1 MRLNKFIGDSFLMIL
16 SSGIAQVIL
25 IITTPIITRLY
36 SPAEFGEFTIFSN
49 IAMILIPII
58 NARYDLLIV
67 NAKNDRSANILSQ
80 ISFLISLLI
89 LLILIPILAISAWL
103 YPNFI
108 LDFIFI
114 IIMLF
119 LVSLTNIFTNYLNKE
134 RKYKVLS
141 LINVFR
147 AGSMALLQIIFGL
160 LSLGS
165 LGLIIGFSLSYITG
179 ITLGYKTFKKHF
191 NIVRNKEE
199 TKALF
204 LENKNQLVYSTPSI
218 LLNSLSFSVVVFFIG
233 ILYTNTEVGI
243 YGMAIRVLGIPVT
256 IISLGL
262 SKIFMQQANDYY
274 IERGNF
280 RNLLLKFS
288 STLVIVSI
296 ILYVPLYLFS
306 EELVNILL
314 GHSWVDAITVI
325 KIVIPLFVIRLI
337 VSTVSLSVIVLQKQ
351 QLELILQALFL
362 IGTTVTFVISKM
374 LNLTFLNFVSINT
387 AVLIVSYMI
396 FFIALYYFAKN
407 KQFKNS
413 WSKFINKKDV
423 D

>member
-36 SPAEFGEFTIFSN
+36 SPTEFGEFTIFSN

-67 NAKNDRSANILSQ
+67 NTKNDRSANILSQ

-89 LLILIPILAISAWL
+89 LLILIPIFAISAWL

-134 RKYKVLS
+134 KKYKVLS

-160 LSLGS
+160 LALGS
-165 LGLIIGFSLSYITG
+165 LGLIIGFSLSYIAG

-191 NIVRNKEE
+191 NIVRDKEE

-274 IERGNF
+274 IEYGNF

-288 STLVIVSI
+288 SILVIVSI

-362 IGTTVTFVISKM
+362 IGTTATFVISKM

-387 AVLIVSYMI
+387 VVLIVSYMI

-413 WSKFINKKDV
+413 
-423 D
+423 

>member
-36 SPAEFGEFTIFSN
+36 SPTEFGEFTIFSN

-67 NAKNDRSANILSQ
+67 NTKNDRSANILSQ

-89 LLILIPILAISAWL
+89 LLILIPIFAISAWL
-103 YPNFI
+103 YSNFI

-160 LSLGS
+160 LALGS
-165 LGLIIGFSLSYITG
+165 LGLIIGFSLSYIAG

-191 NIVRNKEE
+191 NIVRDKEE

-274 IERGNF
+274 IEYGNF

-288 STLVIVSI
+288 SILVIVSI

-337 VSTVSLSVIVLQKQ
+337 VSTISLSVIVLQKQ

-362 IGTTVTFVISKM
+362 IGTTATFVISKM

-387 AVLIVSYMI
+387 IVLIVSYMI

-413 WSKFINKKDV
+413 
-423 D
+423 

>member
-36 SPAEFGEFTIFSN
+36 SPTEFGEFTIFSN

-67 NAKNDRSANILSQ
+67 NTKNDRSANILSQ

-89 LLILIPILAISAWL
+89 LLILIPIFAISAWL

-160 LSLGS
+160 LALGS
-165 LGLIIGFSLSYITG
+165 LGLIIGFSLSYIAG

-191 NIVRNKEE
+191 NIVRDKEE

-274 IERGNF
+274 IEHGNF

-288 STLVIVSI
+288 SILVIVSI

-387 AVLIVSYMI
+387 VVLIVSYMI
-396 FFIALYYFAKN
+396 FFMALYYFAKN

-413 WSKFINKKDV
+413 
-423 D
+423 

>member
-1 MRLNKFIGDSFLMIL
+1 MRD
-16 SSGIAQVIL
+16 
-25 IITTPIITRLY
+25 
-36 SPAEFGEFTIFSN
+36 
-49 IAMILIPII
+49 
-58 NARYDLLIV
+58 
-67 NAKNDRSANILSQ
+67 
-80 ISFLISLLI
+80 
-89 LLILIPILAISAWL
+89 
-103 YPNFI
+103 
-108 LDFIFI
+108 
-114 IIMLF
+114 
-119 LVSLTNIFTNYLNKE
+119 
-134 RKYKVLS
+134 
-141 LINVFR
+141 
-147 AGSMALLQIIFGL
+147 
-160 LSLGS
+160 
-165 LGLIIGFSLSYITG
+165 
-179 ITLGYKTFKKHF
+179 
-191 NIVRNKEE
+191 KEE

-243 YGMAIRVLGIPVT
+243 YGMAIRILGIPVT

-274 IERGNF
+274 IEYGNF

-288 STLVIVSI
+288 SILVIVSI

-362 IGTTVTFVISKM
+362 IGTTANVCYI
-374 LNLTFLNFVSINT
+374 
-387 AVLIVSYMI
+387 
-396 FFIALYYFAKN
+396 KN
-407 KQFKNS
+407 A
-413 WSKFINKKDV
+413 
-423 D
+423 

>member
-89 LLILIPILAISAWL
+89 LLILIPIFAISAWL
-103 YPNFI
+103 YPNFK

-407 KQFKNS
+407 KQFKNA
-413 WSKFINKKDV
+413 
-423 D
+423 

>member
-1 MRLNKFIGDSFLMIL
+1 MRLKKFIGDSFLMIL

-413 WSKFINKKDV
+413 
-423 D
+423 

>member
-280 RNLLLKFS
+280 RNLLIKFS

-413 WSKFINKKDV
+413 
-423 D
+423 

>member
-89 LLILIPILAISAWL
+89 LLILIPIFAISACL

-413 WSKFINKKDV
+413 
-423 D
+423 

>member
-36 SPAEFGEFTIFSN
+36 SPTEFGEFTIFSN

-67 NAKNDRSANILSQ
+67 NTKNDRSANILSQ

-89 LLILIPILAISAWL
+89 LLILIPIFAISAWL

-160 LSLGS
+160 LALGS
-165 LGLIIGFSLSYITG
+165 LGLIIGFSLSYIAG

-191 NIVRNKEE
+191 NIVRDKEE

-274 IERGNF
+274 IEYGNF
-280 RNLLLKFS
+280 QNLLLKFS
-288 STLVIVSI
+288 SILVIVSI

-362 IGTTVTFVISKM
+362 IGTTATFVISKM

-387 AVLIVSYMI
+387 VVLIVSYMI

-413 WSKFINKKDV
+413 
-423 D
+423 

>member
-36 SPAEFGEFTIFSN
+36 SPTEFGEFTIFSN

-67 NAKNDRSANILSQ
+67 NTKNDRSANILSQ

-89 LLILIPILAISAWL
+89 LLILIPIFAISAWL

-160 LSLGS
+160 LALGS
-165 LGLIIGFSLSYITG
+165 LGLIIGFSLSYIAG

-191 NIVRNKEE
+191 NIVRDKEE

-274 IERGNF
+274 IEYGNF

-288 STLVIVSI
+288 SILVIVSI

-362 IGTTVTFVISKM
+362 IGTTATFVISKM

-387 AVLIVSYMI
+387 VVLIVSYM
-396 FFIALYYFAKN
+396 
-407 KQFKNS
+407 
-413 WSKFINKKDV
+413 
-423 D
+423 

>member
-36 SPAEFGEFTIFSN
+36 SPTEFGEFTIFSN

-67 NAKNDRSANILSQ
+67 NTKNDRSANILSQ

-89 LLILIPILAISAWL
+89 LLILIPIFAISAWL

-160 LSLGS
+160 LALGS
-165 LGLIIGFSLSYITG
+165 LGLIIGFSLSYIAG

-191 NIVRNKEE
+191 NIVRDKEE

-218 LLNSLSFSVVVFFIG
+218 LLNSLSFSVGVFFIG

-274 IERGNF
+274 IEYGNF

-288 STLVIVSI
+288 SILVIVSI

-362 IGTTVTFVISKM
+362 IGTTATFVISKM

-387 AVLIVSYMI
+387 VVLIVSYMI

-413 WSKFINKKDV
+413 
-423 D
+423 

>member
-36 SPAEFGEFTIFSN
+36 SPTEFGEFTIFSN

-67 NAKNDRSANILSQ
+67 NTKNDRSANILSQ
-80 ISFLISLLI
+80 ISFFISLLI
-89 LLILIPILAISAWL
+89 LLILIPIFAISAWL

-160 LSLGS
+160 LALGS
-165 LGLIIGFSLSYITG
+165 LGLIIGFSLSYIAG

-191 NIVRNKEE
+191 NIVRDKEE

-274 IERGNF
+274 IEHGNF

-288 STLVIVSI
+288 FILVIVSI

-362 IGTTVTFVISKM
+362 IGTTATFVISKM

-387 AVLIVSYMI
+387 IVLIVSYMI

-413 WSKFINKKDV
+413 
-423 D
+423 

>member
-296 ILYVPLYLFS
+296 ILYVPVYLFS

-413 WSKFINKKDV
+413 
-423 D
+423 

>member
-36 SPAEFGEFTIFSN
+36 SPTEFGEFTIFSN

-67 NAKNDRSANILSQ
+67 NTKNDRSANILSQ

-89 LLILIPILAISAWL
+89 LLILIPIFAISAWL

-160 LSLGS
+160 LALGS
-165 LGLIIGFSLSYITG
+165 LGLIIGFSLSYIAG

-191 NIVRNKEE
+191 NIVRDKEE

-274 IERGNF
+274 IEHGNF

-288 STLVIVSI
+288 SILVIVSI

-362 IGTTVTFVISKM
+362 IGTTATFVISKM

-387 AVLIVSYMI
+387 IVLIVSYMI

-413 WSKFINKKDV
+413 
-423 D
+423 

>member
-147 AGSMALLQIIFGL
+147 AGSMTLLQIIFGL

-413 WSKFINKKDV
+413 
-423 D
+423 

>member
-36 SPAEFGEFTIFSN
+36 SPTEFGEFTIFSN

-67 NAKNDRSANILSQ
+67 NTKNDRSANILSQ
-80 ISFLISLLI
+80 ISSLISLLI
-89 LLILIPILAISAWL
+89 LLILIPIFAISAWL

-160 LSLGS
+160 LALGS
-165 LGLIIGFSLSYITG
+165 LGLIIGFSLSYIAG

-191 NIVRNKEE
+191 NIVRDKEE
-199 TKALF
+199 AKALF

-274 IERGNF
+274 IEHGNF

-288 STLVIVSI
+288 SILVIVSI

-387 AVLIVSYMI
+387 VVLILSYMI

-413 WSKFINKKDV
+413 
-423 D
+423 

>member
-134 RKYKVLS
+134 LKYKVLS

-191 NIVRNKEE
+191 NIVRNKKE

-413 WSKFINKKDV
+413 
-423 D
+423 

>member
-1 MRLNKFIGDSFLMIL
+1 MKINKFISDSFLMIL
-16 SSGIAQVIL
+16 SSGIAQIIL
-25 IITTPIITRLY
+25 IVTTPIITRLY

-67 NAKNDRSANILSQ
+67 NAKNDRIANILSQ
-80 ISFLISLLI
+80 ISFLISLVI
-89 LLILIPILAISAWL
+89 ILILIPVFMVSAL
-103 YPNFI
+103 LFPNFI

-147 AGSMALLQIIFGL
+147 AASMALLQIIFGCL
-160 LSLGS
+160 AFGS
-165 LGLIIGFSLSYITG
+165 LGLIIGFSLSYIAG
-179 ITLGYKTFKKHF
+179 LTLGYRTFKKHF
-191 NIVRNKEE
+191 NIVKDKEE
-199 TKALF
+199 AKEIF

-274 IERGNF
+274 IEYGNF

-288 STLVIVSI
+288 SALIIVSI

-314 GHSWVDAITVI
+314 GKNWVDAIIVI
-325 KIVIPLFVIRLI
+325 KIVIPLFVVRLI
-337 VSTVSLSVIVLQKQ
+337 VSTVSLFVIVLQKQ

-362 IGTTVTFVISKM
+362 VGTTITFIISKIFS
-374 LNLTFLNFVSINT
+374 LTFLNFVSINT
-387 AVLIVSYMI
+387 IVLVFSYII
-396 FFIALYYFAKN
+396 FFIALFYFAKN
-407 KQFKNS
+407 KRFKET
-413 WSKFINKKDV
+413 
-423 D
+423 

>member
-36 SPAEFGEFTIFSN
+36 SPTEFGEFTIFSN

-67 NAKNDRSANILSQ
+67 NTKNDRSANILSQ

-89 LLILIPILAISAWL
+89 LLILIPMFAISAWL

-160 LSLGS
+160 LALGS
-165 LGLIIGFSLSYITG
+165 LGLIIGFSLSYIAG

-191 NIVRNKEE
+191 NIVRDKEE

-274 IERGNF
+274 IEHGNF

-288 STLVIVSI
+288 SILVIVSI

-387 AVLIVSYMI
+387 VVLIVSYMI

-413 WSKFINKKDV
+413 
-423 D
+423 

>member
-407 KQFKNS
+407 K
-413 WSKFINKKDV
+413 
-423 D
+423 

>member
-36 SPAEFGEFTIFSN
+36 SPTEFGEFTIFSN

-67 NAKNDRSANILSQ
+67 NTKNDRSANILSQ

-89 LLILIPILAISAWL
+89 LLILIPIFAISAWL

-160 LSLGS
+160 LALGS
-165 LGLIIGFSLSYITG
+165 LGLIIGFSLSYTAG

-191 NIVRNKEE
+191 NIVRDKEE

-274 IERGNF
+274 IEYGNF

-288 STLVIVSI
+288 SILVIVSI

-362 IGTTVTFVISKM
+362 IGTTATFVISKM

-387 AVLIVSYMI
+387 VVLIVSYMI

-413 WSKFINKKDV
+413 
-423 D
+423 

>member
-36 SPAEFGEFTIFSN
+36 SPTEFGEFTIFSN

-67 NAKNDRSANILSQ
+67 NTKNDRSANILSQ

-89 LLILIPILAISAWL
+89 LLILIPIFAISAWL

-160 LSLGS
+160 LALGS
-165 LGLIIGFSLSYITG
+165 LGLIIGFSLSYIAG

-191 NIVRNKEE
+191 NIVRDEEE

-274 IERGNF
+274 IEYGNF

-288 STLVIVSI
+288 SILVIVSI

-362 IGTTVTFVISKM
+362 IGTTATFVISKM

-387 AVLIVSYMI
+387 VVLIVSYMI

-413 WSKFINKKDV
+413 
-423 D
+423 

>member
-36 SPAEFGEFTIFSN
+36 SPTEFGEFTIFSN

-191 NIVRNKEE
+191 NIVRDKEE

-362 IGTTVTFVISKM
+362 IGTTATFVISKM

-387 AVLIVSYMI
+387 IVLIVSYMI

-413 WSKFINKKDV
+413 
-423 D
+423 

>member
-36 SPAEFGEFTIFSN
+36 SPTEFGEFTIFSN

-67 NAKNDRSANILSQ
+67 NTKNDRSANILSQ

-89 LLILIPILAISAWL
+89 LLILIPIFAISAWL

-160 LSLGS
+160 LALGS
-165 LGLIIGFSLSYITG
+165 LGLIIGFSLSYIAG
-179 ITLGYKTFKKHF
+179 ITLGYKTFKKYF
-191 NIVRNKEE
+191 NIVRDKEE

-274 IERGNF
+274 IEHGNF

-288 STLVIVSI
+288 SILVIVSI

-387 AVLIVSYMI
+387 VVLIVSYMI

-413 WSKFINKKDV
+413 
-423 D
+423 

>member
-36 SPAEFGEFTIFSN
+36 SPTEFGEFTIFSN

-67 NAKNDRSANILSQ
+67 NTKNDRSANILSQ

-89 LLILIPILAISAWL
+89 LLILIPIFAISAWL

-160 LSLGS
+160 LALGS
-165 LGLIIGFSLSYITG
+165 LGLIIGFSLSYIAG

-191 NIVRNKEE
+191 NIVRDKEE

-256 IISLGL
+256 VISLGL

-274 IERGNF
+274 IEYGNF

-288 STLVIVSI
+288 SILVIVSI

-362 IGTTVTFVISKM
+362 IGTTATFVISKM

-387 AVLIVSYMI
+387 VVLIVSYMI

-413 WSKFINKKDV
+413 
-423 D
+423 

>member
-36 SPAEFGEFTIFSN
+36 SPTEFGEFTIFSN

-67 NAKNDRSANILSQ
+67 NTKNDRSANILSQ

-89 LLILIPILAISAWL
+89 LLILIPIFAISAWL

-160 LSLGS
+160 LALGS
-165 LGLIIGFSLSYITG
+165 LGLIIGFSLSYIAG
-179 ITLGYKTFKKHF
+179 ITLGYKAFKKHF
-191 NIVRNKEE
+191 NIVRDKEE

-274 IERGNF
+274 IEYGNF

-288 STLVIVSI
+288 SILVIVSI

-362 IGTTVTFVISKM
+362 IGTTATFVISKM

-387 AVLIVSYMI
+387 VVLIVSYMI

-413 WSKFINKKDV
+413 
-423 D
+423 

>member
-1 MRLNKFIGDSFLMIL
+1 MRLNKFIGDSFLMVL

-36 SPAEFGEFTIFSN
+36 SPTEFGEFTIFSN

-67 NAKNDRSANILSQ
+67 NTKNDRSANILSQ

-89 LLILIPILAISAWL
+89 LLILIPIFAISAWL

-160 LSLGS
+160 LALGS
-165 LGLIIGFSLSYITG
+165 LGLIIGFSLSYIAG

-191 NIVRNKEE
+191 NIVRDKEE

-274 IERGNF
+274 IEHGNF

-288 STLVIVSI
+288 SILVIVSI

-387 AVLIVSYMI
+387 VVLIVSYMI

-413 WSKFINKKDV
+413 
-423 D
+423 

>member
-1 MRLNKFIGDSFLMIL
+1 MKINKFIGDSFLMIL
-16 SSGIAQVIL
+16 SSGIAQIIL
-25 IITTPIITRLY
+25 IVTTPIITRLY

-67 NAKNDRSANILSQ
+67 NAKNDRIANILSQ
-80 ISFLISLLI
+80 ISFLISLI
-89 LLILIPILAISAWL
+89 IILILIPVFIVSAL
-103 YPNFI
+103 LFPSFI

-147 AGSMALLQIIFGL
+147 AASMALLQIILGFL
-160 LSLGS
+160 AFGS
-165 LGLIIGFSLSYITG
+165 LGLIIGFSLSYIAG
-179 ITLGYKTFKKHF
+179 LTLGYRTFKKHF
-191 NIVRNKEE
+191 NIVKDKEE
-199 TKALF
+199 TKAIF
-204 LENKNQLVYSTPSI
+204 LENKNQLVYSTPSM

-243 YGMAIRVLGIPVT
+243 YGMAIRVLGVPVT

-274 IERGNF
+274 IDNGNF

-288 STLVIVSI
+288 SALIIVSI

-314 GHSWVDAITVI
+314 GHSWVDAIIVI
-325 KIVIPLFVIRLI
+325 KIVVPLFVVRLI
-337 VSTVSLSVIVLQKQ
+337 VSTVSLSVIVIQKQ

-362 IGTTVTFVISKM
+362 VGTTITFIISKIFS
-374 LNLTFLNFVSINT
+374 LTFLSFVSINT
-387 AVLIVSYMI
+387 IVLVISYVI
-396 FFIALYYFAKN
+396 FFIALFYFAKN
-407 KQFKNS
+407 KRFKE
-413 WSKFINKKDV
+413 I
-423 D
+423 

>member
-36 SPAEFGEFTIFSN
+36 SPTEFGEFTIFSN

-67 NAKNDRSANILSQ
+67 NTKNDRSANILSQ

-89 LLILIPILAISAWL
+89 LLILIPIFAISAWL

-160 LSLGS
+160 LALGS
-165 LGLIIGFSLSYITG
+165 LGLIIGFSLSYIAG

-191 NIVRNKEE
+191 NIVRDKEE

-274 IERGNF
+274 IEYGNF

-288 STLVIVSI
+288 SILVIVSI

-314 GHSWVDAITVI
+314 GHSWVYAITVI

-362 IGTTVTFVISKM
+362 IGTTATFVISKM

-387 AVLIVSYMI
+387 VVLIVSYMI

-413 WSKFINKKDV
+413 
-423 D
+423 

>member
-36 SPAEFGEFTIFSN
+36 SPTEFGEFTIFSN

-67 NAKNDRSANILSQ
+67 NTKNDRSANILSQ

-89 LLILIPILAISAWL
+89 LLILIPIFAISAWL

-160 LSLGS
+160 LALGS
-165 LGLIIGFSLSYITG
+165 LGLIIGFSLSYIAG

-191 NIVRNKEE
+191 NIVRDKEE

-274 IERGNF
+274 IEYGNF

-288 STLVIVSI
+288 SILVIVSI

-314 GHSWVDAITVI
+314 GHSWVDAITII

-362 IGTTVTFVISKM
+362 IGTTATFVISKM

-387 AVLIVSYMI
+387 VVLIVSYMI

-413 WSKFINKKDV
+413 
-423 D
+423 

>member
-36 SPAEFGEFTIFSN
+36 SPTEFGEFTIFSN

-67 NAKNDRSANILSQ
+67 NTKNDRSANILSQ

-89 LLILIPILAISAWL
+89 LLILIPIFAISAWL

-160 LSLGS
+160 LALGS
-165 LGLIIGFSLSYITG
+165 LGLIIGFSLSYIAG

-191 NIVRNKEE
+191 NIVRDKEE

-204 LENKNQLVYSTPSI
+204 LENKNQLVYSTTSI

-274 IERGNF
+274 IEYGNF

-288 STLVIVSI
+288 SILVIVSI

-362 IGTTVTFVISKM
+362 IGTTATFVISKM

-387 AVLIVSYMI
+387 VVLIVSYMI

-413 WSKFINKKDV
+413 
-423 D
+423 

>member
-314 GHSWVDAITVI
+314 GHSWGDAITVI

-413 WSKFINKKDV
+413 
-423 D
+423 

>member
-325 KIVIPLFVIRLI
+325 NCYPIICYKADCINGITFCDCITKT
-337 VSTVSLSVIVLQKQ
+337 TVRINTTSVI
-351 QLELILQALFL
+351 F
-362 IGTTVTFVISKM
+362 
-374 LNLTFLNFVSINT
+374 NR
-387 AVLIVSYMI
+387 
-396 FFIALYYFAKN
+396 YYCNICYIKN
-407 KQFKNS
+407 A
-413 WSKFINKKDV
+413 
-423 D
+423 

>member
-374 LNLTFLNFVSINT
+374 LNLTFLNFVSINI

-413 WSKFINKKDV
+413 
-423 D
+423 

>member
-36 SPAEFGEFTIFSN
+36 SPTEFGEFTIFSN

-67 NAKNDRSANILSQ
+67 NTKNDRSANILSQ

-89 LLILIPILAISAWL
+89 LLILIPIFAISAWL

-141 LINVFR
+141 LIDVFR

-160 LSLGS
+160 LALGS
-165 LGLIIGFSLSYITG
+165 LGLIIGFSLSYIAG

-191 NIVRNKEE
+191 NIVRDKEE

-274 IERGNF
+274 IEYGNF

-288 STLVIVSI
+288 SILVIVSI

-362 IGTTVTFVISKM
+362 IGTTATFVISKM

-387 AVLIVSYMI
+387 VVLIVSYMI

-413 WSKFINKKDV
+413 
-423 D
+423 

>member
-36 SPAEFGEFTIFSN
+36 SPTEFGEFTIFSN

-67 NAKNDRSANILSQ
+67 NTKNDRSANILSQ

-89 LLILIPILAISAWL
+89 LLILIPIFAISAWL

-160 LSLGS
+160 LALGS
-165 LGLIIGFSLSYITG
+165 LGLIIGFSLSYIAG

-191 NIVRNKEE
+191 NIVRDKEE

-218 LLNSLSFSVVVFFIG
+218 LLNSLSFSVVLFFIG

-274 IERGNF
+274 IEYGNF

-288 STLVIVSI
+288 SILVIVSI

-362 IGTTVTFVISKM
+362 IGTTATFVISKM

-387 AVLIVSYMI
+387 VVLIVSYMI

-413 WSKFINKKDV
+413 
-423 D
+423 

>member
-1 MRLNKFIGDSFLMIL
+1 MKINKFIGDSFLMII
-16 SSGIAQVIL
+16 SSGIAQIIL
-25 IITTPIITRLY
+25 IVTTPIITRLY

-67 NAKNDRSANILSQ
+67 NAKNDRIANILSQ
-80 ISFLISLLI
+80 ISFLISLI
-89 LLILIPILAISAWL
+89 IILILIPVFIVSAL
-103 YPNFI
+103 LFPSFI

-147 AGSMALLQIIFGL
+147 AASMALLQIIFGFL
-160 LSLGS
+160 AFGS
-165 LGLIIGFSLSYITG
+165 LGLIIGFSLSYIAG
-179 ITLGYKTFKKHF
+179 LTLGYRTFKKHF
-191 NIVRNKEE
+191 NIVKDKEE
-199 TKALF
+199 AKAIF
-204 LENKNQLVYSTPSI
+204 LENKNQLVYSTPSM

-243 YGMAIRVLGIPVT
+243 YGMAIRVLGVPVT

-274 IERGNF
+274 IENGNF

-288 STLVIVSI
+288 SALIIVST

-314 GHSWVDAITVI
+314 GHSWVDAIIVI
-325 KIVIPLFVIRLI
+325 KIVIPLFVVRLI

-362 IGTTVTFVISKM
+362 VGTTITFIISKIFS
-374 LNLTFLNFVSINT
+374 LTFLSFVSINT
-387 AVLIVSYMI
+387 IVLVISYVI
-396 FFIALYYFAKN
+396 FFIALFYFAKN
-407 KQFKNS
+407 KRFKE
-413 WSKFINKKDV
+413 I
-423 D
+423 

>member
-36 SPAEFGEFTIFSN
+36 SPTEFGEFTIFSN

-67 NAKNDRSANILSQ
+67 NTKNDRSANILSQ

-89 LLILIPILAISAWL
+89 LLILIPIFAISAWL

-160 LSLGS
+160 LALGS
-165 LGLIIGFSLSYITG
+165 LGLIIGFSLSYIAG

-191 NIVRNKEE
+191 NIVRDKEE

-243 YGMAIRVLGIPVT
+243 YGMAIRVLGIPVI

-274 IERGNF
+274 IEHGNF

-288 STLVIVSI
+288 SILVIVSI

-387 AVLIVSYMI
+387 VVLILSYMI

-413 WSKFINKKDV
+413 
-423 D
+423 

>member
-36 SPAEFGEFTIFSN
+36 SPTEFGEFTIFSN

-67 NAKNDRSANILSQ
+67 NTKNDRSANILSQ

-89 LLILIPILAISAWL
+89 LLILIPIFAISAWL

-160 LSLGS
+160 LALGS
-165 LGLIIGFSLSYITG
+165 LGLIIGFSLSYIAG

-191 NIVRNKEE
+191 NIVRDKEE

-274 IERGNF
+274 IEYGNF

-288 STLVIVSI
+288 SILVIVSI

-362 IGTTVTFVISKM
+362 IGTTATFAISKM

-387 AVLIVSYMI
+387 VVLIVSYMI

-413 WSKFINKKDV
+413 
-423 D
+423 